1 MNDQDPLHEVR
12 CRIDEL
18 DCRLQELITERARCA
33 EEVARIKRE
42 QGDDSGYYR
51 PEREAQVLETVR
63 RRNRGPL
70 SDEAICRLFRE
81 IMSACLA
88 LQLPLRVGYLGPQGT
103 FTEAAAVQHFGHAV
117 ETLPLAGIEEVF
129 REVEAGA
136 LHYGVV
142 PVENSSE
149 GAVTHTLDLFVDS
162 PLQICSEIEMRI
174 HHHLLAREGTGLDG
188 VRRVY
193 AHQMAHAQCRSW
205 LDSHLPGVEQIVVAS
220 NAEAAR
226 LAASETPA
234 EEGSAAI
241 ASAEAAGIYGLET
254 LAGNIEDEPDNT
266 TRFLVIGRSSPQP
279 SGRDKTS
286 LMLAAPNRPG
296 ALVDLLAPLARR
308 SISMTRIE
316 SRPSRRA
323 VWEYLFF
330 VDILGHE
337 DEETVAE
344 ALDEL
349 RQTATLLKV
358 LGSYPRAHD

>member
-1 MNDQDPLHEVR
+1 MNDRDPLQDVR
-12 CRIDEL
+12 GRIDEI
-18 DCRLQELITERARCA
+18 DARLQELISERARCA
-33 EEVARIKRE
+33 EEVARIKRS

-63 RRNRGPL
+63 RRNQGPL
-70 SDEAICRLFRE
+70 SDEAVCRLFRE

-88 LQLPLRVGYLGPQGT
+88 LQLPLRVGYLGPRGT
-103 FTEAAAVQHFGHAV
+103 FTEAAAIRHFGHAV
-117 ETLPLAGIEEVF
+117 ETQPLPAIEAVF
-129 REVEAGA
+129 REVEAGT

-149 GAVTHTLDLFVDS
+149 GAVTHTLDRFVDS

-174 HHHLLAREGTGLDG
+174 HHHLLARSGTGIG
-188 VRRVY
+188 GIERVY
-193 AHQMAHAQCRSW
+193 AHQMAHAQCRAW
-205 LDSHLPGVEQIVVAS
+205 LDGHLPGVERIVVGS

-226 LAASETPA
+226 VASSEV
-234 EEGSAAI
+234 GSAAI
-241 ASAEAAGIYGLET
+241 ASAEAAEIYGLES

-266 TRFLVIGRSSPQP
+266 TRFLVIGRQSPRP

-308 SISMTRIE
+308 SISLTRIE

-330 VDILGHE
+330 VDILGHQD
-337 DEETVAE
+337 DESVAA

-349 RQTATLLKV
+349 RESATLLRV